1 MARAGNTCSEIAFCH
16 GPKSKGGTWWNLSL
30 DEDEDDE
37 DDKEDVDEKDEEE
50 DDEDKEEDEND
61 EEDEAEEDETDEED
75 EDVDEDEDEDED
87 DDDDWWGP
95 QKKWFNHVST
105 LPVIKYSSWN
115 YSSNIIP
122 KPAWPPGIFV

>member
-1 MARAGNTCSEIAFCH
+1 MRAVQAVLVLGHLVPQFCSAGPADRCTAQHSKSPLTDIVARAGNTCSEIAFCH

-50 DDEDKEEDEND
+50 DDEDKEDDEND

-75 EDVDEDEDEDED
+75 EDVDEDEDD
-87 DDDDWWGP
+87 DDD
-95 QKKWFNHVST
+95 
-105 LPVIKYSSWN
+105 
-115 YSSNIIP
+115 
-122 KPAWPPGIFV
+122 